1 MSYRRRALAHVGVH
15 VATRTFDLHAM
26 TILFALLTSLT
37 NALAVA
43 LQHIASTSDTKKS
56 SGWKFVV
63 YLFTH
68 PLWLLGW
75 LALCGSLVFQA
86 LALHF
91 GPLSVVQPVLVTE
104 LIVALVLRQLWLRQ
118 SIRMVT
124 WMAAVVTGGGLVIFL
139 VSTSPHAHGL
149 APRSSAWTAPSLVCV
164 AVVALLIV
172 LAQRGAPS
180 RKAALFASATA
191 VMWALEATF
200 IKATTDSITALGF
213 WGAFGRWPIY
223 ALIVGGIL
231 GLLCEQAALHVGPL
245 SVSQPFI
252 VIVDPVVSV
261 VLGIWI
267 YHERLRAGAVHLS
280 IGVLAFAVMCAGV
293 VVLTRTAP
301 ASMAADYPRV

>member
-1 MSYRRRALAHVGVH
+1 
-15 VATRTFDLHAM
+15 M
-26 TILFALLTSLT
+26 TILFALLTSFT

-63 YLFTH
+63 YLFSH

-91 GPLSVVQPVLVTE
+91 GPLSEVQPILVTE
-104 LIVALVLRQLWLRQ
+104 LIIALVLRQLWLRQ

-124 WMAAVVTGGGLVIFL
+124 WMAAVITGGGLVIFL
-139 VSTSPHAHGL
+139 IATSPHAHGF
-149 APRSSAWTAPSLVCV
+149 APKTSAWTSPSIVCV
-164 AVVALLIV
+164 GVVALLV
-172 LAQRGAPS
+172 ALAQRGSPS

-200 IKATTDSITALGF
+200 IKATTDSVTALGF
-213 WGAFGRWPIY
+213 WGAFERWPIY
-223 ALIVGGIL
+223 ALIVGGAL

-261 VLGIWI
+261 ALGIWI

-280 IGVLAFAVMCAGV
+280 IGVIAFVAMCAGV

-301 ASMAADYPRV
+301 ATMSADVARV

>member
-1 MSYRRRALAHVGVH
+1 
-15 VATRTFDLHAM
+15 M

-56 SGWKFVV
+56 SGWRFVL

-104 LIVALVLRQLWLRQ
+104 LIIALVLRQLWLHQ
-118 SIRMVT
+118 SIRMIT

-139 VSTSPHAHGL
+139 ITTSPHAHGF
-149 APRSSAWTAPSLVCV
+149 APTSSAWTTPSIVCV
-164 AVVALLIV
+164 IAVALLV
-172 LAQRGAPS
+172 ALAQRGSPS

-200 IKATTDSITALGF
+200 IKATTDSISAVGF
-213 WGAFGRWPIY
+213 WGAFERWPVY
-223 ALIVGGIL
+223 ALIVGGIV

-261 VLGIWI
+261 ALGIWI
-267 YHERLRAGAVHLS
+267 YHERLRDSVAPLA
-280 IGVLAFAVMCAGV
+280 IGVTAFAVMCAGV
-293 VVLTRTAP
+293 VLLTRTAP
-301 ASMAADYPRV
+301 DSMAADMPRL

>member
-1 MSYRRRALAHVGVH
+1 
-15 VATRTFDLHAM
+15 
-26 TILFALLTSLT
+26 
-37 NALAVA
+37 VA

-149 APRSSAWTAPSLVCV
+149 APRSVRVDGSFTCLRRRCGV
-164 AVVALLIV
+164 AHRARPTRF
-172 LAQRGAPS
+172 AS

-231 GLLCEQAALHVGPL
+231 GLLCEQAALHVVPSVCPSRSL
-245 SVSQPFI
+245 SS
-252 VIVDPVVSV
+252 S
-261 VLGIWI
+261 
-267 YHERLRAGAVHLS
+267 
-280 IGVLAFAVMCAGV
+280 
-293 VVLTRTAP
+293 TRW
-301 ASMAADYPRV
+301 

>member
-1 MSYRRRALAHVGVH
+1 
-15 VATRTFDLHAM
+15 M

-56 SGWKFVV
+56 SGRKFVL

-75 LALCGSLVFQA
+75 LALCGSLIFQA

-91 GPLSVVQPVLVTE
+91 GPLSVVQPILVTE
-104 LIVALVLRQLWLRQ
+104 LIVALVLRQLWLHQ

-139 VSTSPHAHGL
+139 IATSPHAHGR
-149 APRSSAWTAPSLVCV
+149 APTSTAWTTPAILCV
-164 AVVALLIV
+164 AAVALLV
-172 LAQRGAPS
+172 GFAQRGSPA

-200 IKATTDSITALGF
+200 IKATTDSISALGF
-213 WGAFGRWPIY
+213 WGAFERWPIY
-223 ALIVGGIL
+223 ALIVGGAL

-261 VLGIWI
+261 ALGIWI
-267 YHERLRAGAVHLS
+267 YHERLRTSAVHVS
-280 IGVLAFAVMCAGV
+280 IGVLAFVVMCFGV

-301 ASMAADYPRV
+301 ASMTPDVRRV

>member
-1 MSYRRRALAHVGVH
+1 
-15 VATRTFDLHAM
+15 
-26 TILFALLTSLT
+26 
-37 NALAVA
+37 
-43 LQHIASTSDTKKS
+43 
-56 SGWKFVV
+56 
-63 YLFTH
+63 
-68 PLWLLGW
+68 
-75 LALCGSLVFQA
+75 
-86 LALHF
+86 
-91 GPLSVVQPVLVTE
+91 
-104 LIVALVLRQLWLRQ
+104 
-118 SIRMVT
+118 
-124 WMAAVVTGGGLVIFL
+124 
-139 VSTSPHAHGL
+139 
-149 APRSSAWTAPSLVCV
+149 
-164 AVVALLIV
+164 
-172 LAQRGAPS
+172 
-180 RKAALFASATA
+180 
-191 VMWALEATF
+191 MWALEATF